1 MSALGSNAIENF
13 CARSSH
19 YTLPYN
25 KTIPSLRS
33 ESFNGQFSLP
43 CLNCA
48 CRYNL
53 IEFFFKTFM
62 LSGKHW
68 YNIEHFKSI
77 DLIT

>member
-1 MSALGSNAIENF
+1 MSAQGSNAIENF

-53 IEFFFKTFM
+53 IEFFFQNLYAKWKT
-62 LSGKHW
+62 LVQ
-68 YNIEHFKSI
+68 Y
-77 DLIT
+77 